1 MSTYPDRL
9 TLALLLPIAVLGG
22 SACAPRLPPEATP
35 LSTLARYR
43 EALVRDDPKAAY
55 ELMAHA
61 AQQSLPYEQFAEQ
74 WKQTQPER
82 AAQAAELQKILRG
95 ERPPAVGAQSSSRS
109 SASSPAGLPAGSPAG
124 SPARSPAQAPE
135 LDRSSGPGSS
145 GPADASAVRARAVV
159 TLPQGSQLVLAP
171 ASAAATDR
179 FLAGRPS
186 VWRVLDP
193 DLQIIR
199 APTPEAALRL
209 LVAAA
214 EQRNYPALLRLLTRA
229 ERQSLEAELT
239 ERLERL
245 RSTLARGQ
253 QLETTFDRARLQ
265 YDPRFFIDLRRE
277 QDGWRIADFN

>member
-1 MSTYPDRL
+1 M
-9 TLALLLPIAVLGG
+9 
-22 SACAPRLPPEATP
+22 
-35 LSTLARYR
+35 
-43 EALVRDDPKAAY
+43 
-55 ELMAHA
+55 
-61 AQQSLPYEQFAEQ
+61 
-74 WKQTQPER
+74 
-82 AAQAAELQKILRG
+82 
-95 ERPPAVGAQSSSRS
+95 
-109 SASSPAGLPAGSPAG
+109 
-124 SPARSPAQAPE
+124 
-135 LDRSSGPGSS
+135 
-145 GPADASAVRARAVV
+145 RARAVV

-186 VWRVLDP
+186 LWRVLDP

-229 ERQSLEAELT
+229 ERQSLEAELA

-253 QLETTFDRARLQ
+253 QLETTSDRARLQ